1 MPTLPNPGRGL
12 QALEVIATVI
22 GVKVVVVV
30 AAAVGLEAD
39 GALVSAFSRIPATVK
54 GRNRCW
60 TDLVPNHSLAKPE
73 ARVMA
78 QNYSTT
84 AAEVLAVAV
93 AVVFHLHLHLVHPQS
108 AAAQVLDRHLRY
120 LRIAKGP
127 LVPEVLGVI
136 STIVNCVVLSC
147 VSK

>member
-78 QNYSTT
+78 QNYLTT
-84 AAEVLAVAV
+84 AVAV

>member
-1 MPTLPNPGRGL
+1 
-12 QALEVIATVI
+12 
-22 GVKVVVVV
+22 VVVVV